1 MILKILFKVFFFFFK
16 YLMNLGVFC
25 RCKRTFFNPCK
36 LVMVLP
42 LFKVVEGIN
51 MCLILFDLVFWG
63 QGKKNLDN

>member
-1 MILKILFKVFFFFFK
+1 
-16 YLMNLGVFC
+16 MNLGVFC

>member
-1 MILKILFKVFFFFFK
+1 
-16 YLMNLGVFC
+16 MNLGVFC
-25 RCKRTFFNPCK
+25 RCKRTFFNQCK